1 MSEASK
7 RVAQAAQ
14 DARSNDDLVGGG
26 GMDPFYP
33 FELPL
38 DSPLDEETA
47 DEQASTQLGPWE
59 SRRRD
64 ADD

>member
-33 FELPL
+33 FEPPL
-38 DSPLDEETA
+38 DSPLDEDTT
-47 DEQASTQLGPWE
+47 DELSNQLGPWA